1 MTGTALVGY
10 DGSETA
16 RAALAYAAQ
25 RVGPGGRVVVAH
37 IVAPPTA
44 FIDTQYYD
52 ESLRRAREHG
62 EASMRDVEDLL
73 GGVTAELQVAE
84 GPPGR
89 TLVELAREAGADEI
103 VVGSRGFGSGRA
115 MMLGSVAHALLHETD
130 RPVVILT
137 RRAAERQARRAATG
151 GASAPPAEVVGYD
164 GSPAARAALD
174 YALDRAHGHVT
185 VVYAYD
191 APSNFLG
198 APYFGEAL
206 TDSQMRGR
214 ELLDELQSQ
223 DALGP
228 DVEFDLLEGPPA
240 EAVARAAVVRDAD
253 EIIVGSRG
261 LGRFRGAFGS
271 VSYALLHEADRP
283 VVVVPQP
290 TMA

>member
-25 RVGPGGRVVVAH
+25 RVGSGGRVVVAH
-37 IVAPPTA
+37 IVAPPAA
-44 FIDTQYYD
+44 FIDTQYYE

-89 TLVELAREAGADEI
+89 TLVELAGEARVDEI
-103 VVGSRGFGSGRA
+103 IVGSRGFGGGRA
-115 MMLGSVAHALLHETD
+115 MLGSVAHALLHETD

-137 RRAAERQARRAATG
+137 RRAAERQVRRAATG
-151 GASAPPAEVVGYD
+151 AASAPPAQVVGYD

-174 YALDRAHGHVT
+174 YALGRAHGHVT

-191 APSNFLG
+191 APSSFLG

-206 TDSQMRGR
+206 TDSQLRGR

-223 DALGP
+223 DGLGP

-240 EAVARAAVVRDAD
+240 EAVARAAMARDAD

-271 VSYALLHEADRP
+271 VSHALLHEADRP

>member
-1 MTGTALVGY
+1 MTGTVLVGY
-10 DGSETA
+10 DGSETG

-37 IVAPPTA
+37 VVAAPTA
-44 FIDTQYYD
+44 FIDTQYH
-52 ESLRRAREHG
+52 EVSLRRARERG

-103 VVGSRGFGSGRA
+103 VVGSRGFGGGRA
-115 MMLGSVAHALLHETD
+115 MLGSVAHALLHETD

-137 RRAAERQARRAATG
+137 RRAAERQA
-151 GASAPPAEVVGYD
+151 ASALPAQVVGYD

-174 YALDRAHGHVT
+174 YGFVRAHGHVT

-191 APSNFLG
+191 APSSFLG
-198 APYFGEAL
+198 AAYFGEAL

-223 DALGP
+223 DGLGP
-228 DVEFDLLEGPPA
+228 DVEFDLFEGPPA
-240 EAVARAAVVRDAD
+240 EAVASAAMPRDAD

-271 VSYALLHEADRP
+271 VSHALLHEADRP

>member
-25 RVGPGGRVVVAH
+25 RVGHGGRVVVAH
-37 IVAPPTA
+37 VVAPPTA
-44 FIDTQYYD
+44 FIDTQYYE

-73 GGVTAELQVAE
+73 GGVTAELQLAE

-103 VVGSRGFGSGRA
+103 VVGSRGFGGGRA
-115 MMLGSVAHALLHETD
+115 LLGSVAHALLHETD

-137 RRAAERQARRAATG
+137 SRAAKRQARRAATR
-151 GASAPPAEVVGYD
+151 AAPAPPAQVVGYD

-174 YALDRAHGHVT
+174 YALGQAHGHVT

-191 APSNFLG
+191 APSSFLG

-206 TDSQMRGR
+206 TDSQLRGR
-214 ELLDELQSQ
+214 ELLDELKS
-223 DALGP
+223 DDGLGP
-228 DVEFDLLEGPPA
+228 DVELDLLEGPPA
-240 EAVARAAVVRDAD
+240 EAVARAAMARDAD

-271 VSYALLHEADRP
+271 VSHALLHEADRP